1 MKFFVK
7 DFFYKCDQKSNLL
20 EKSFMENFIFCAVVH
35 NCPTDVHCVKSVRID
50 FFLFRIFP

>member
-35 NCPTDVHCVKSVRID
+35 NCPTDVHCVTSVRIE
-50 FFLFRIFP
+50 FFLIRIFP